1 MGPHP
6 GRGGPAAVS
15 TSTQERSAT
24 RGSQAADRPQRRARV
39 QETPTSE
46 ITPGQR
52 WGVAVVAALPALLV
66 SLAMPLVI
74 EGTLSGFVYAP
85 LVILVAG
92 VTAGLGPW
100 IGLGAV
106 AFGMGVGIAVGPGG
120 YAPSSLLL
128 AAGLAGSLLIGT
140 WAGQALAR
148 GRIAVAAAIPSI
160 ALVTGV
166 LSTGV
171 TGSLEGGVL
180 AAFTTL
186 SITLLL
192 ILLGPWNGI
201 EPVRPARWAEVLVV
215 ATMALAS
222 LATYAVS
229 LWAEPLTGTARIN
242 DLFGR
247 ETEQSRTDGGVP
259 DPFLTAARWQLDPNE
274 QPRLLFAVATSPDSP
289 RNRPTWATFTSYNGI
304 AWVAPPTYGVAG
316 DQIPPADIDAAT
328 ETYDAGTRVTVGV
341 GMPGQWVPVPQRV
354 DQVLSPVAT
363 RADPAAGIIAAV
375 SSPIDQAF
383 DVRYSIAVA
392 EPDQVR
398 DAGPAISSDL
408 DPALAIPGP
417 LGGPMA
423 SLAQTV
429 EAEAGESTWKRLVM
443 LSELLR
449 SPSLRPATAQSL
461 FLGTPDRS
469 YEGLNR
475 VLEFGEGFQEQ
486 YAAIWAL
493 IARSWGVP
501 TRLVIG
507 FPLDDAPSAGVTSV
521 TAGQVS
527 IWPEARLD
535 GLGWVAFQ
543 SSPQDR
549 DAGRPAVVKPLT
561 PDQVPQRPEPEPDP
575 SASGGDG
582 GGDTADGGGGEED
595 QAVADESIAI
605 PWQFVVPGLIA
616 LLSLLWLAYVA
627 MRRRRVRA
635 SLRRGDAR
643 DQVLGAWTWARL
655 LLAEAWIPLPV
666 SYAPASDADYPE
678 DMPDDVAWS
687 VVTLARLAGPAL
699 YGAGEPTIAGID
711 EAWRASGNVGRAV
724 REATG
729 WRTSVRRLLVPL
741 DVRNVAAPRR
751 TPRTRLPT

>member
-1 MGPHP
+1 M
-6 GRGGPAAVS
+6 S
-15 TSTQERSAT
+15 TST
-24 RGSQAADRPQRRARV
+24 RARPSRARLK
-39 QETPTSE
+39 ETPSSE
-46 ITPGQR
+46 IAPGQR

-66 SLAMPLVI
+66 ALAMPLVV
-74 EGTLSGFVYAP
+74 EGTLTGFIYAP

-106 AFGMGVGIAVGPGG
+106 AFGMGVGIVVGPGG
-120 YAPSSLLL
+120 YAPSTLLVS
-128 AAGLAGSLLIGT
+128 AALAGSLLIGT
-140 WAGQALAR
+140 WAGQSLAR
-148 GRIAVAAAIPSI
+148 GRLAVAAAIPSI

-171 TGSLEGGVL
+171 TGSLESGVL

-215 ATMALAS
+215 VTMALAS
-222 LATYAVS
+222 LTTYAVS
-229 LWAEPLTGTARIN
+229 LWAQPITATPRVN

-247 ETEQSRTDGGVP
+247 EAEQSRTSGGVP

-274 QPRLLFAVATSPDSP
+274 QGRLLFAVATGPESPG
-289 RNRPTWATFTSYNGI
+289 NRPTWATFASYNGI
-304 AWVAPPTYGVAG
+304 SWVAPPTYGVAG
-316 DQIPPADIDAAT
+316 DKIPPAVLEAPSQTFEAA
-328 ETYDAGTRVTVGV
+328 TRVTVGV

-398 DAGPAISSDL
+398 DAGPALSSDL

-429 EAEAGESTWKRLVM
+429 EAEAGDSTWKRLVT
-443 LSELLR
+443 LSESLR
-449 SPSLRPATAQSL
+449 SSSLRPSTAQAL
-461 FLGTPDRS
+461 FLGPPDRS
-469 YEGLNR
+469 YAGLNR
-475 VLEFGEGFQEQ
+475 VLELGEGFQEQ

-493 IARSWGVP
+493 IARSWGIP

-507 FPLDDAPSAGVTSV
+507 FPLADATSAGVTSV
-521 TAGQVS
+521 TADQVS
-527 IWPEARLD
+527 IWAEARLD

-543 SSPQDR
+543 PTPQDR

-561 PDQVPQRPEPEPDP
+561 PEQVPTRPEPEPDA
-575 SASGGDG
+575 SASEG
-582 GGDTADGGGGEED
+582 GGGVTPGGGGEQDPGAPED
-595 QAVADESIAI
+595 VIAI
-605 PWQFVVPGLIA
+605 PWRYVVPAGVV
-616 LLSLLWLAYVA
+616 LLGILWIGYVA
-627 MRRRRVRA
+627 LRRRRVHA
-635 SLRRGDAR
+635 SLRQGTPRE
-643 DQVLGAWTWARL
+643 QVLGAWTWARL
-655 LLAEAWIPLPV
+655 LLAEAWIPLPL

-687 VVTLARLAGPAL
+687 VVTLARLAGPAM
-699 YGAGEPTIAGID
+699 YAADVPTDASVN

-724 REATG
+724 RAATG
-729 WRTSVRRLLVPL
+729 WRTSVRRVLVPL
-741 DVRNVAAPRR
+741 DVSNVVAPRQSAR
-751 TPRTRLPT
+751 RRVTG

>member
-1 MGPHP
+1 M
-6 GRGGPAAVS
+6 S
-15 TSTQERSAT
+15 TSTRT
-24 RGSQAADRPQRRARV
+24 RPSRPRASQ
-39 QETPTSE
+39 TPASE
-46 ITPGQR
+46 ITSGQR

-128 AAGLAGSLLIGT
+128 SAVLAGALLIGT

-148 GRIAVAAAIPSI
+148 GRMAVAAAIPSI

-201 EPVRPARWAEVLVV
+201 DPVRPARWAEVLVV
-215 ATMALAS
+215 ITMALAS

-229 LWAEPLTGTARIN
+229 LWAEPMTGTPRIN

-274 QPRLLFAVATSPDSP
+274 QGRLLFAIATGPESPG
-289 RNRPTWATFTSYNGI
+289 NRPTWATFASYNGI
-304 AWVAPPTYGVAG
+304 AWVAPATYGVAG
-316 DQIPPADIDAAT
+316 DKIPPAGIDAPS
-328 ETYDAGTRVTVGV
+328 ETYEAGTRVTVGV

-363 RADPAAGIIAAV
+363 RADPSAGIIAAV

-398 DAGPAISSDL
+398 AAGPAMSDDL

-429 EAEAGESTWKRLVM
+429 EAEAGDSTWKRLVM

-449 SPSLRPATAQSL
+449 SPSLRPATAQAL

-475 VLEFGEGFQEQ
+475 ALEFGEGFQEQ

-507 FPLDDAPSAGVTSV
+507 FPLADATSAGVTTVVASD
-521 TAGQVS
+521 VS
-527 IWPEARLD
+527 IWAEARLD

-543 SSPQDR
+543 PTPQDR

-561 PDQVPQRPEPEPDP
+561 PDEVPVPPEPEPDP
-575 SASGGDG
+575 SASGGGGGNTPDG
-582 GGDTADGGGGEED
+582 GDGQQD
-595 QAVADESIAI
+595 QAAADESIAI
-605 PWQFVVPGLIA
+605 PWQFVVPGFIV
-616 LLSLLWLAYVA
+616 LLGILWIAYVA
-627 MRRRRVRA
+627 LRRRRVRA
-635 SLRRGDAR
+635 ALRRGDAR
-643 DQVLGAWTWARL
+643 EQMLGAWTWARL

-666 SYAPASDADYPE
+666 SYAPAADADYPE

-687 VVTLARLAGPAL
+687 VVTLARLAGPAI
-699 YGAGEPTIAGID
+699 YGAGAPADAGID
-711 EAWRASGNVGRAV
+711 EAWRASVNVGKAV
-724 REATG
+724 RAATG
-729 WRTSVRRLLVPL
+729 WRTSLRRLLVPL
-741 DVRNVAAPRR
+741 DVRNIAAPRR
-751 TPRTRLPT
+751 SPRNRLPA